1 MARRFAVVIP
11 ARYGASR
18 LPGKPL
24 LELLGRP
31 MIAWVHDAAIRS
43 GATTVVVATDD
54 ARIRDAVHGFG
65 GRVIMT
71 SPDHAS
77 GTDRVAEA
85 ARTLDEEV
93 IVNVQGDEPL
103 LDPALIDQLAAPL
116 LDDPAL
122 TMATVAQPLGD
133 MTEQVNPNIVKLVV
147 GVTGNA
153 LYFSRAPIPWDR
165 DRVIPP
171 GTSHPCVLHHVGMY
185 GFRADFLQ
193 TFAALPATPLERLER
208 LEQLRVL
215 EHGHPIRVV
224 VTGLTVTRGVDTPED
239 VQRVCAHLAARQ
251 RE

>member
-1 MARRFAVVIP
+1 MTRRFAVVIP

-24 LELLGRP
+24 LDLLGRP
-31 MIAWVHDAAIRS
+31 MIAWVHEAAIRC

-54 ARIRDAVHGFG
+54 ARIRNAVHGFG
-65 GRVIMT
+65 GRVVMT

-85 ARTLDEEV
+85 ARDLDEEV
-93 IVNVQGDEPL
+93 IINVQGDEPL
-103 LDPALIDQLAAPL
+103 LDPALIDRLAAPL
-116 LDDPAL
+116 LADPTL

-133 MTEQVNPNIVKLVV
+133 PADHANPNIVKLVV
-147 GVTGNA
+147 DRNGNA

-171 GTSHPCVLHHVGMY
+171 GTGHPCMLHHVGMY

-193 TFAALPATPLERLER
+193 TFATLPPTPLERLER

-215 EHGHPIRVV
+215 EHGHAIRVV
-224 VTGLTVTRGVDTPED
+224 VSDRTVNRGVDTPED
-239 VQRVCAHLAARQ
+239 VERVRAHLAARQ